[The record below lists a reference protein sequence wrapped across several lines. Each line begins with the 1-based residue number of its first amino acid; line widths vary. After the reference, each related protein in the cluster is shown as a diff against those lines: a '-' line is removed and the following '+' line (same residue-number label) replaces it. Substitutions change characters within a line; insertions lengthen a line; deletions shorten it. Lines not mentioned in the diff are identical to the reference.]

1 VKVYKFK
8 MEYFLIVEKIGR
20 LTISLLISSK
30 EEEKEL
36 LKKAS
41 GLGYKICMGKA
52 GTMESRELIAAIET
66 TAKREGIFKAGC
78 YREEHAVYHAAL
90 NALRGFCRG
99 EIGIGNFLR
108 TIGVKFVVLRG
119 PIDTT
124 RSDLGEWVSVGIY
137 GMIGAPIKGFEH
149 EAIGLE
155 INNI

>member
-1 VKVYKFK
+1 

-20 LTISLLISSK
+20 LTISLLISSG

-41 GLGYKICMGKA
+41 GLGYKIGMGKA

-66 TAKREGIFKAGC
+66 SAKREGIFKAGC

-124 RSDLGEWVSVGIY
+124 RIDLGEWVSVGIY
-137 GMIGAPIKGFEH
+137 GMVGAPIKGFEH

>member
-1 VKVYKFK
+1 

-20 LTISLLISSK
+20 LTISLLISSG

-36 LKKAS
+36 LKKAN
-41 GLGYKICMGKA
+41 GLGYKICIGKA
-52 GTMESRELIAAIET
+52 GTMESSELIAAIET

-124 RSDLGEWVSVGIY
+124 RIDLGEWVSVGIY

-149 EAIGLE
+149 EAIGLD
-155 INNI
+155 INHI

>member
-1 VKVYKFK
+1 
-8 MEYFLIVEKIGR
+8 MAKIGK
-20 LTISLLISSK
+20 LTISLLISVE

-36 LKKAS
+36 LKKINS
-41 GLGYKICMGKA
+41 LGYKVCIGKA
-52 GTMESRELIAAIET
+52 GTMESSELIAAIET

-90 NALRGFCRG
+90 DALRGFCRG

-119 PIDTT
+119 PLDTA

-137 GMIGAPIKGFEH
+137 GMVGAPIKGFEH
-149 EAIGLE
+149 EAIGLD

>member
-1 VKVYKFK
+1 

-20 LTISLLISSK
+20 LTISLLISSG

-41 GLGYKICMGKA
+41 GLGYKIGMGKA
-52 GTMESRELIAAIET
+52 GTMESSELIAAIET

-78 YREEHAVYHAAL
+78 YREEHAVYHATL

-124 RSDLGEWVSVGIY
+124 RIDLGEWVSVGIY
-137 GMIGAPIKGFEH
+137 GMVGAPIKGFEH

>member
-1 VKVYKFK
+1 
-8 MEYFLIVEKIGR
+8 MAKIGR
-20 LTISLLISSK
+20 LTISLLISSE

-36 LKKAS
+36 LEKVS
-41 GLGYKICMGKA
+41 NLGYKACIGKV
-52 GTMESRELIAAIET
+52 GTMDSREVIAAIET
-66 TAKREGIFKAGC
+66 TARREGIFQANC
-78 YREEHAVYHAAL
+78 LREEHALYHTSLGAL
-90 NALRGFCRG
+90 KGLCRG

-124 RSDLGEWVSVGIY
+124 RNDLGEWTSVGIY
-137 GMIGAPIKGFEH
+137 GMVGAPIKGFEH

>member
-1 VKVYKFK
+1 

-20 LTISLLISSK
+20 LTISLLISSG

-41 GLGYKICMGKA
+41 GLGYKICIGKA
-52 GTMESRELIAAIET
+52 GTMESSELIAAIET

-137 GMIGAPIKGFEH
+137 GMVGAPIKGFEH

>member
-1 VKVYKFK
+1 

-20 LTISLLISSK
+20 LTISLLISSE

-36 LKKAS
+36 LKKIS
-41 GLGYKICMGKA
+41 SLGYKVCQGKA
-52 GTMESRELIAAIET
+52 GTMDSKELIAAIET
-66 TAKREGIFKAGC
+66 TAKREGIFHAGC

-90 NALRGFCRG
+90 NSLRGFCRG

-108 TIGVKFVVLRG
+108 TIGVKFVVLKG
-119 PIDTT
+119 PLDTAQ
-124 RSDLGEWVSVGIY
+124 SDLGEWVSVGIY
-137 GMIGAPIKGFEH
+137 GMVGAPIKGFEH

>member
-1 VKVYKFK
+1 
-8 MEYFLIVEKIGR
+8 MAKIGK
-20 LTISLLISSK
+20 LTISLLISSE

-36 LKKAS
+36 LKKIS
-41 GLGYKICMGKA
+41 NLGYKVCQGKA
-52 GTMESRELIAAIET
+52 GTMDSKELIAAIET
-66 TAKREGIFKAGC
+66 TAKREGIFHAGC

-90 NALRGFCRG
+90 NSLRGFCRG

-119 PIDTT
+119 PLDSASTD
-124 RSDLGEWVSVGIY
+124 SGEWVSVGIY
-137 GMIGAPIKGFEH
+137 GMVGAPIKGFEH